1 MSKTIKEVADA
12 LGVSKTAVR
21 KYMDDDFRRKH
32 TETNR
37 NGVITIDSDGC
48 NLIAESMGKRWEQLE
63 PIENTVP
70 ESDENTANVTIPRS
84 VLTMLEE
91 QLRQKDAQLAS
102 KDQQIAD
109 LTATVRA
116 QAESLQAAQALHAGT
131 MQQQMLSDGS
141 YESAQAESE
150 VTVEVVPEASEPP
163 KRKGFFG
170 WFRNR

>member
-1 MSKTIKEVADA
+1 MSKTIKELADA
-12 LGVSKTAVR
+12 LGVSKTAIR
-21 KYMDDDFRRKH
+21 KYMTDDFRREH

-48 NLIAESMGKRWEQLE
+48 NLIAESMGKQWEQ
-63 PIENTVP
+63 PKTIENMVP

-91 QLRQKDAQLAS
+91 QLRQKDDQLKV
-102 KDQQIAD
+102 KDEQIAD

-131 MQQQMLSDGS
+131 MQQQMLSDGGS
-141 YESAQAESE
+141 EPVPAEAE
-150 VTVEVVPEASEPP
+150 VAVEVVPETSEPP
-163 KRKGFFG
+163 KKKGLFR
-170 WFRNR
+170 WFWQ